1 MWNIFKKKNKVKSV
15 QQEQH
20 ELILNTLSETI
31 DKIHKEQIKVAQL
44 ANERELPA
52 GWSAS
57 DWNLR
62 DDTTDLRY
70 WWKDDESGSRNFDGK
85 NYQARRCQDWPKK
98 HDVLPDWVERIPNF
112 KAIAWNLGSKLSSNT
127 DVNLVTYEPIQTSL
141 DVCELPFAK
150 VVFTVDGIP
159 FKQMDKMC
167 KALSLENA
175 NELELHGKFV
185 AKNYCLDEDGKLR
198 DKTNGFFP
206 DACSVEHAVDDLYLM
221 YVSWRKF
228 PEIDDYNTV
237 FKLESA
243 WEKVER
249 MQMEE
254 ASKQIQN
261 HIKEMRENIKSCQ
274 SKIARL
280 EREEN
285 EMYESAA
292 QALDVLEEYGI
303 DTKRIEE
310 FQKKDNQ
317 IKIATLSCNFGDDM
331 AIGELIDLAKGFSSQ
346 ANSVNNPQYSLAT

>member
-1 MWNIFKKKNKVKSV
+1 MKKY
-15 QQEQH
+15 
-20 ELILNTLSETI
+20 I
-31 DKIHKEQIKVAQL
+31 
-44 ANERELPA
+44 
-52 GWSAS
+52 
-57 DWNLR
+57 
-62 DDTTDLRY
+62 
-70 WWKDDESGSRNFDGK
+70 
-85 NYQARRCQDWPKK
+85 
-98 HDVLPDWVERIPNF
+98 
-112 KAIAWNLGSKLSSNT
+112 
-127 DVNLVTYEPIQTSL
+127 
-141 DVCELPFAK
+141 
-150 VVFTVDGIP
+150 
-159 FKQMDKMC
+159 
-167 KALSLENA
+167 
-175 NELELHGKFV
+175 
-185 AKNYCLDEDGKLR
+185 
-198 DKTNGFFP
+198 
-206 DACSVEHAVDDLYLM
+206 VDDLYLM

-285 EMYESAA
+285 KMYESAA
-292 QALDVLEEYGI
+292 EALDVLEEYGI

-331 AIGELIDLAKGFSSQ
+331 AIGELIDLSKGFSSQ